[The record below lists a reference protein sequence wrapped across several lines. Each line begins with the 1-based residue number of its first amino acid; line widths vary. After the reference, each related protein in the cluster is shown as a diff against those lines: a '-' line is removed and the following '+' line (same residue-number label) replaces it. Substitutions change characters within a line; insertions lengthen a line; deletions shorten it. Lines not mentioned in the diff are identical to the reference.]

1 MRAPPPPGNSSYVCL
16 SYFVAPFFYAQFWA
30 VIAPWFYYKPF
41 FMDAQG
47 GDKKDGIMP
56 SYNYPLLLFKLRID
70 LIVGEE
76 LSTKSH

>member
-1 MRAPPPPGNSSYVCL
+1 MRARGEN
-16 SYFVAPFFYAQFWA
+16 
-30 VIAPWFYYKPF
+30 
-41 FMDAQG
+41 
-47 GDKKDGIMP
+47 KKDGVTP